1 MPENESHSC
10 INMQTPNVA
19 RRLRAL
25 RTRRAPMRHSLASPS
40 CPRRKLSECQCRL
53 AGYPPISALPRRPN
67 LVLQKT
73 LFLRLQPAQS
83 QLLRRMFAQRAQKQ
97 RHSVPQKPPFLRL
110 FQNRTRH
117 PRPRGRNEM
126 TSDATVAK
134 WIEMS
139 TTMTAGDAIVAS
151 LEANGVHTVFGLPGV
166 QMYPLFDA
174 LYRRKHAIRTVAS
187 RHEQG
192 CAYMA
197 YGFAQSTGQPGVF
210 SVVPGPGILNAGAAL
225 NTAWSA
231 NAPVLCITGEIAT
244 PFIGKH
250 RGHLHEMPDQLATLR
265 SFVKWAEKIERP
277 ADVPAVMNEAFRQ
290 MLSGRRGPVA
300 IQIAWDVLA
309 SSEAVTAAVPAQ
321 MDSPLAP
328 NAAEIDAAA
337 KLLLSAK
344 RPMMMVGSGAQHAAA
359 EILALAETLDAP
371 VTSFRGGRGI
381 VAEDHELGL
390 SNYAASRLWPQV
402 DVLLGIGSRLE
413 LPYMR
418 WTKDYMQYQDV
429 AGDKPQLIRID
440 IDPAEMQRLRPH
452 LAVVG
457 DSLLSTRALLNG
469 LKQLG
474 KKPTGKRSFIAA
486 AKQLAAGAIQKIQP
500 MVAYL
505 EVIREVLPRDGFFVR
520 EVNQIG
526 FTSWYAFPVYE
537 PRTYV
542 TEAFSGT
549 LGYGFPTALGV
560 KVANPTKAVICA
572 SSDGGF
578 LFAPQELAS
587 AAQEKINLV
596 TLVFNNNAF
605 GNVLRDQQLGFANRV
620 MCAELQNPD
629 FVKLA
634 ESFGV
639 EAYRAA
645 SPAALKPLLVNALAA
660 NGPVLIEIP
669 IPRGSEVSPWEFV
682 NFKE

>member
-1 MPENESHSC
+1 M
-10 INMQTPNVA
+10 
-19 RRLRAL
+19 
-25 RTRRAPMRHSLASPS
+25 
-40 CPRRKLSECQCRL
+40 
-53 AGYPPISALPRRPN
+53 
-67 LVLQKT
+67 
-73 LFLRLQPAQS
+73 
-83 QLLRRMFAQRAQKQ
+83 
-97 RHSVPQKPPFLRL
+97 
-110 FQNRTRH
+110 
-117 PRPRGRNEM
+117 
-126 TSDATVAK
+126 SD
-134 WIEMS
+134 I
-139 TTMTAGDAIVAS
+139 MTAGDAIVAS
-151 LEANGVHTVFGLPGV
+151 LEANGVRTLFGLPGV

-197 YGFAQSTGQPGVF
+197 YGFAQSSGRPGVF

-244 PFIGKH
+244 PFIGKR
-250 RGHLHEMPDQLATLR
+250 RGHLHEMPNQLATLR
-265 SFVKWAEKIERP
+265 SFVKWAERIERP

-300 IQIAWDVLA
+300 VEIAWDVLA
-309 SSEAVTAAVPAQ
+309 SSEAVPAATRVQIEP
-321 MDSPLAP
+321 PLAP
-328 NAAEIDAAA
+328 FASAMEEAA
-337 KLLLSAK
+337 KLLFAAK
-344 RPMMMVGSGAQHAAA
+344 WPMIMVGSGAQHAAA
-359 EILALAETLDAP
+359 EVLALAEALNAP

-390 SNYAASRLWPQV
+390 SNYAASRLWPRV

-418 WTKDYMQYQDV
+418 WTKNYMQYCDV
-429 AGDKPQLIRID
+429 AEAPPKLIRID
-440 IDPAEMQRLRPH
+440 IDPQEMQRLRPH
-452 LAVVG
+452 VAVVG
-457 DSLLSTRALLNG
+457 DSAVATKALLAAINS
-469 LKQLG
+469 LG
-474 KKPTGKRSFIAA
+474 KKPASDRGHIAA
-486 AKQLAAGAIQKIQP
+486 ARKLAATAIQKIQP

-560 KVANPTKAVICA
+560 KIANPDKAVVCA

-578 LFAPQELAS
+578 MFAMPELAS
-587 AAQEKINLV
+587 AVQERINLV

-605 GNVLRDQQLGFANRV
+605 GNVLRDQQLGFDNRV

-639 EAYRAA
+639 EACCAT
-645 SPAALKPLLVNALAA
+645 SPAALKPLLKSALAA
-660 NGPVLIEIP
+660 NGPTLIEVP

>member
-1 MPENESHSC
+1 
-10 INMQTPNVA
+10 
-19 RRLRAL
+19 
-25 RTRRAPMRHSLASPS
+25 
-40 CPRRKLSECQCRL
+40 
-53 AGYPPISALPRRPN
+53 
-67 LVLQKT
+67 
-73 LFLRLQPAQS
+73 
-83 QLLRRMFAQRAQKQ
+83 MF
-97 RHSVPQKPPFLRL
+97 S
-110 FQNRTRH
+110 
-117 PRPRGRNEM
+117 
-126 TSDATVAK
+126 
-134 WIEMS
+134 
-139 TTMTAGDAIVAS
+139 TMTAGDAIVSA
-151 LEANGVHTVFGLPGV
+151 LEANGVQTVFGLPGV

-174 LYRRKHAIRTVAS
+174 LYRRKKFIRTIPA

-197 YGFAQSTGQPGVF
+197 YGYAQSTGRPGVF
-210 SVVPGPGILNAGAAL
+210 SVVPGPGILNAGAGL

-231 NAPVLCITGEIAT
+231 NAPVLCITGEVPT
-244 PFIGKH
+244 PFIGKR

-277 ADVPAVMNEAFRQ
+277 ADAPAVINEAFRQ

-300 IQIAWDVLA
+300 VQIAWDVLA
-309 SSEAVTAAVPAQ
+309 KSEAVPKATAAQIDPALTPTPGAIEQ
-321 MDSPLAP
+321 
-328 NAAEIDAAA
+328 AAQ
-337 KLLLSAK
+337 LLLTAK
-344 RPMMMVGSGAQHAAA
+344 RPLIMAGSGAQHAAA
-359 EILALAETLDAP
+359 EVLALAEALDAP

-413 LPYMR
+413 LPYLR
-418 WTKDYMQYQDV
+418 WTNNYLQYRDV
-429 AGDKPQLIRID
+429 ADAPPQLIRID
-440 IDPAEMQRLRPH
+440 IDPDEMQRLRPH
-452 LAVVG
+452 VPVVADSKLAAK
-457 DSLLSTRALLNG
+457 DLLEALIRV
-469 LKQLG
+469 G
-474 KKPTGKRSFIAA
+474 KKPTGERAYIAA
-486 AKQLAAGAIQKIQP
+486 AKKLAATAIQKIQP
-500 MVAYL
+500 MVSYL

-526 FTSWYAFPVYE
+526 FASWYAFPVYQ

-542 TEAFSGT
+542 SEAFSGT

-560 KVANPTKAVICA
+560 KVANPDKAVVCA

-578 LFAPQELAS
+578 LFALQELAS
-587 AAQEKINLV
+587 AAQEDINLV

-605 GNVLRDQQLGFANRV
+605 GNVLRDQQLGFENRI

-639 EAYRAA
+639 EAHRVDT
-645 SPAALKPLLVNALAA
+645 PAALKPVLARALTA
-660 NGPVLIEIP
+660 NRPVLIEVP

>member
-1 MPENESHSC
+1 M
-10 INMQTPNVA
+10 
-19 RRLRAL
+19 
-25 RTRRAPMRHSLASPS
+25 
-40 CPRRKLSECQCRL
+40 
-53 AGYPPISALPRRPN
+53 
-67 LVLQKT
+67 
-73 LFLRLQPAQS
+73 
-83 QLLRRMFAQRAQKQ
+83 
-97 RHSVPQKPPFLRL
+97 
-110 FQNRTRH
+110 
-117 PRPRGRNEM
+117 
-126 TSDATVAK
+126 SD
-134 WIEMS
+134 I
-139 TTMTAGDAIVAS
+139 MTAGDAIVAS
-151 LEANGVHTVFGLPGV
+151 LEANGVRTLFGLPGV

-197 YGFAQSTGQPGVF
+197 YGFAQSSGRPGVF

-244 PFIGKH
+244 PFIGKR
-250 RGHLHEMPDQLATLR
+250 RGHLHEMPNQLATLR
-265 SFVKWAEKIERP
+265 SFVKWAERIERP

-300 IQIAWDVLA
+300 VEIAWDVLA
-309 SSEAVTAAVPAQ
+309 SSEAVPAATRVQIEP
-321 MDSPLAP
+321 PLAP
-328 NAAEIDAAA
+328 FASAMEEAA
-337 KLLLSAK
+337 KLLFAAK
-344 RPMMMVGSGAQHAAA
+344 WPMIMVGSGAQHAAA
-359 EILALAETLDAP
+359 EVLALAEALNAP

-390 SNYAASRLWPQV
+390 SNYAASRLWPRV

-418 WTKDYMQYQDV
+418 WTKNYMQYCDV
-429 AGDKPQLIRID
+429 AEAPPKLIRID
-440 IDPAEMQRLRPH
+440 IDPQEMQRLRPH
-452 LAVVG
+452 VAVVG
-457 DSLLSTRALLNG
+457 DSAVATKALLAAINS
-469 LKQLG
+469 LG
-474 KKPTGKRSFIAA
+474 KKPASDRGHIAA
-486 AKQLAAGAIQKIQP
+486 ARKLAATAIQKIQP

-560 KVANPTKAVICA
+560 KIANPDKAVVCA

-578 LFAPQELAS
+578 MFAMPELAS
-587 AAQEKINLV
+587 AVQERINLV

-605 GNVLRDQQLGFANRV
+605 GNVLRDQQLGFDNRV

-639 EAYRAA
+639 EAYCAT
-645 SPAALKPLLVNALAA
+645 SPAALKPLLKSALAA
-660 NGPVLIEIP
+660 NGPTLIEVP

>member
-1 MPENESHSC
+1 
-10 INMQTPNVA
+10 
-19 RRLRAL
+19 
-25 RTRRAPMRHSLASPS
+25 
-40 CPRRKLSECQCRL
+40 
-53 AGYPPISALPRRPN
+53 
-67 LVLQKT
+67 
-73 LFLRLQPAQS
+73 
-83 QLLRRMFAQRAQKQ
+83 
-97 RHSVPQKPPFLRL
+97 
-110 FQNRTRH
+110 
-117 PRPRGRNEM
+117 
-126 TSDATVAK
+126 
-134 WIEMS
+134 MS

-151 LEANGVHTVFGLPGV
+151 LEANGVRTIFGLPGV

-197 YGFAQSTGQPGVF
+197 YGYAQSTGQRGVF

-225 NTAWSA
+225 NTAWAA
-231 NAPVLCITGEIAT
+231 NAPLLCITGEVAT

-277 ADVPAVMNEAFRQ
+277 ADVPAVINEAFRQ

-300 IQIAWDVLA
+300 VEIAWDVLA
-309 SSEAVTAAVPAQ
+309 ASEPVPEATRAPI
-321 MDSPLAP
+321 DPPLAP
-328 NAAEIDAAA
+328 SASAIEEAA
-337 KLLLSAK
+337 KLLVAAK
-344 RPMMMVGSGAQHAAA
+344 RPMIMVGSGAQHASA
-359 EILALAETLDAP
+359 EVLALAEALNAP

-381 VAEDHELGL
+381 VAEDHPLGL

-418 WTKDYMQYQDV
+418 WTKNYMQYSAV
-429 AGDKPQLIRID
+429 AEAPPQLIRID
-440 IDPAEMQRLRPH
+440 IDPQEMQRLRPH
-452 LAVVG
+452 VPVVG
-457 DSLLSTRALLNG
+457 DSALATQALLDSVTRTR
-469 LKQLG
+469 Q
-474 KKPTGKRSFIAA
+474 KPAAGGRSFILAAKNLAA
-486 AKQLAAGAIQKIQP
+486 AAIQKIQP

-526 FTSWYAFPVYE
+526 FASWYAFPVYA

-560 KVANPTKAVICA
+560 KIANPEKAVVCA

-578 LFAPQELAS
+578 MFAVQELAS
-587 AAQEKINLV
+587 AVQEKINLV

-605 GNVLRDQQLGFANRV
+605 GNVLRDQQLGFDHRI

-639 EAYRAA
+639 EAYRAH
-645 SPAALKPLLVNALAA
+645 SPAALKPLLANALAA
-660 NGPVLIEIP
+660 HGPVLIEIP
-669 IPRGSEVSPWEFV
+669 IPRGSEISPWEFV
-682 NFKE
+682 NFKA

>member
-1 MPENESHSC
+1 M
-10 INMQTPNVA
+10 
-19 RRLRAL
+19 
-25 RTRRAPMRHSLASPS
+25 
-40 CPRRKLSECQCRL
+40 
-53 AGYPPISALPRRPN
+53 
-67 LVLQKT
+67 
-73 LFLRLQPAQS
+73 
-83 QLLRRMFAQRAQKQ
+83 
-97 RHSVPQKPPFLRL
+97 
-110 FQNRTRH
+110 
-117 PRPRGRNEM
+117 
-126 TSDATVAK
+126 SD
-134 WIEMS
+134 I
-139 TTMTAGDAIVAS
+139 MTAGDAIVAS
-151 LEANGVHTVFGLPGV
+151 LEANGVRTLFGLPGV

-197 YGFAQSTGQPGVF
+197 YGFAQSSGRPGVF

-244 PFIGKH
+244 PFIGKR
-250 RGHLHEMPDQLATLR
+250 RGHLHEMPNQLATLR
-265 SFVKWAEKIERP
+265 SFVKWAERIERP

-300 IQIAWDVLA
+300 VEIAWDVLA
-309 SSEAVTAAVPAQ
+309 SSEAVPAATRVQIEP
-321 MDSPLAP
+321 PLAP
-328 NAAEIDAAA
+328 FASAMEEAA
-337 KLLLSAK
+337 KLLFAAK
-344 RPMMMVGSGAQHAAA
+344 WPMIMVGSGAQHAAA
-359 EILALAETLDAP
+359 EVLALAEALNAP

-390 SNYAASRLWPQV
+390 SNYAASRLWPRV

-418 WTKDYMQYQDV
+418 WTKNYMQYCDV
-429 AGDKPQLIRID
+429 AEAPPKLIRID
-440 IDPAEMQRLRPH
+440 IDPQEMQRLRPH
-452 LAVVG
+452 VAVVG
-457 DSLLSTRALLNG
+457 DSAVATKALLAAINS
-469 LKQLG
+469 LG
-474 KKPTGKRSFIAA
+474 KKPASDRGHIAA
-486 AKQLAAGAIQKIQP
+486 ARKLAATAIQKIQP

-560 KVANPTKAVICA
+560 KIANPDKAVVCA

-578 LFAPQELAS
+578 MFAMPELAS
-587 AAQEKINLV
+587 AVQERINLV

-605 GNVLRDQQLGFANRV
+605 GNVLRDQQLGFDNRV

-639 EAYRAA
+639 EAYCAT
-645 SPAALKPLLVNALAA
+645 SPAALKPLLKSALAA
-660 NGPVLIEIP
+660 NGPTLIEVP

-682 NFKE
+682 NCKE